1 MTDSK
6 KPINFE
12 KQINE
17 LEEIVKHM
25 EEGSLSLEDSLKF
38 FEDGIKITR
47 ACQQALKEAELKVE
61 ILTMGSGKLE
71 AFESP
76 KNFTYPPRGMAAI
89 CQTVPRLSF
98 LEKSLG
104 PIPTEKTSA

>member
-1 MTDSK
+1 MAIGPAKTVNVFEIKLALLK
-6 KPINFE
+6 K
-12 KQINE
+12 
-17 LEEIVKHM
+17 LC
-25 EEGSLSLEDSLKF
+25 SLSFELF
-38 FEDGIKITR
+38 F
-47 ACQQALKEAELKVE
+47 
-61 ILTMGSGKLE
+61 MFSGKLE
-71 AFESP
+71 AFVSP

>member
-12 KQINE
+12 KKINE
-17 LEEIVKHM
+17 LEEIVKNM

-71 AFESP
+71 AFEP
-76 KNFTYPPRGMAAI
+76 
-89 CQTVPRLSF
+89 
-98 LEKSLG
+98 EK
-104 PIPTEKTSA
+104 I